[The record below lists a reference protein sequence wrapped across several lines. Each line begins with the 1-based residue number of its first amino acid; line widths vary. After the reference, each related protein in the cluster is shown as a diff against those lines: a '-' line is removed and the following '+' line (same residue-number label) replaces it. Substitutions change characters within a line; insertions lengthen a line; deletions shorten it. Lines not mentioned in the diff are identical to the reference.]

1 MTAIVPSHTTENQE
15 SEVREIR
22 KVSVIHSTRLRPGH
36 SIWKWQKGEI
46 ARITDEDYEDSVVNL
61 DENGAPVEKSRRLKI
76 EPVAYYF
83 SALNL
88 KNAIRQ
94 ARRQGLPI
102 PAIEFQFR

>member
-1 MTAIVPSHTTENQE
+1 
-15 SEVREIR
+15 
-22 KVSVIHSTRLRPGH
+22 
-36 SIWKWQKGEI
+36 
-46 ARITDEDYEDSVVNL
+46 RITDEDYEDSVVNL

-102 PAIEFQFR
+102 PAIDGCPNGRCRRSDGNLASPVTERPVESGRLHAHGQNRENRTTVG